1 MDGRASLANAL
12 ERLAVVPRWRI
23 TSVALAALLLAIPA
37 AATSRHFD
45 GPLTAAT
52 VELVAL
58 LGLGV
63 GWILLDRMAAL
74 RVPMIGMV
82 LVVIALAVAAWHSA
96 RIDTLHDLGL
106 NRWIAS
112 ILAISFVFGGL
123 VRGATDARRSMAS
136 LVAIAAVATWLTY
149 DIARLPNGPLRDIH
163 LYLGAGTTAL
173 RGASPYLTAPITSV
187 PNLELLPFVYP
198 PFTIPL
204 FEVLVS
210 IPRPIADTLWT
221 GGSIAAVVA
230 AFWLLGVRG
239 RWLIVMLAW
248 PAPALGIAVGNV
260 ASYTFLLYALAF
272 RFGAALVL
280 SGIFKVQSTIPAL
293 WLVRERRWRAIA
305 IGIGIIAV
313 LAIISVPIVGLQTWA
328 AWPNGLRFFQD
339 MLASFPQ
346 FEGLSLARPLGP
358 ALAAVLTVGAVL
370 FALFA
375 RGRNSLARFGVAS
388 IVGSPTLYFHGLSP
402 LLAGALFLGPEMV
415 WFFLGLGPWPI
426 PFALGIQA
434 GWVAIGLV
442 GAALLVVQRADLR
455 LPDDLSLSRADVHP
469 ASQTGQ
475 VWPERSQG
483 ISREEPIVVSGGR
496 SLT

>member
-1 MDGRASLANAL
+1 MDVRASVANAL
-12 ERLAVVPRWRI
+12 ERLSVVPRWRI

-37 AATSRHFD
+37 AAASR
-45 GPLTAAT
+45 PLTT
-52 VELVAL
+52 VELLAL
-58 LGLGV
+58 LGLGA

-74 RVPMIGMV
+74 RVPIIGMV
-82 LVVIALAVAAWHSA
+82 LVVIALAVAAWFSA
-96 RIDTLHDLGL
+96 RIETLQDLGL
-106 NRWIAS
+106 SHWADTV
-112 ILAISFVFGGL
+112 LTISFVFGGL
-123 VRGATDARRSMAS
+123 VRGATDARRGMTS

-149 DIARLPNGPLRDIH
+149 DIARLPIGPLRDIH

-173 RGASPYLTAPITSV
+173 GGTSPYLTAPVTSV
-187 PNLELLPFVYP
+187 ADLEKLPFVYP

-204 FEVLVS
+204 FELLAS
-210 IPRPIADTLWT
+210 IPRPIADALWT
-221 GGSIAAVVA
+221 GGSIAAVLT

-248 PAPALGIAVGNV
+248 PAPALGIEVGNV

-280 SGIFKVQSTIPAL
+280 SGIFKVQSTIPVL

-305 IGIGIIAV
+305 IGIGIIAL

-328 AWPNGLRFFQD
+328 AWPDGLRFFQD
-339 MLASFPQ
+339 MLARFPQ
-346 FEGLSLARPLGP
+346 FEALSLARPLGV

-375 RGRNSLARFGVAS
+375 RGRNSLARFGLAS
-388 IVGSPTLYFHGLSP
+388 IVGSPTLYLHGLSP
-402 LLAGALFLGPEMV
+402 LLAGALFLGPELV
-415 WFFLGLGPWPI
+415 WFFLGLGPWQLWFGI
-426 PFALGIQA
+426 PSAWL
-434 GWVAIGLV
+434 AIGIV
-442 GAALLVVQRADLR
+442 WVALLVARGDDLR
-455 LPDDLSLSRADVHP
+455 LPTDLSPSRADVHP
-469 ASQTGQ
+469 AGRSGQ
-475 VWPERSQG
+475 VWPERTQG